1 MLATSIRHPVRMEQP
16 SERLPEQYTKISWGC
31 QVFSLEHSDIIDYL
45 EKIVGAQIHV
55 RNIKDIIEAF
65 ETDIHKI
72 SGKTIMIWDK

>member
-1 MLATSIRHPVRMEQP
+1 MTVKGSSRSGRKDYEGLL
-16 SERLPEQYTKISWGC
+16 RLY
-31 QVFSLEHSDIIDYL
+31 LEHSDIIDCL